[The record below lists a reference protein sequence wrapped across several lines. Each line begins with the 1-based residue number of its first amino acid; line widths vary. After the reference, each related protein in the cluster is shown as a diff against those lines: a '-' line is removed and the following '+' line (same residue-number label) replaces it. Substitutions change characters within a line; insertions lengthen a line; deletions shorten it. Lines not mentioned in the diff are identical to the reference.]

1 MLMKRKRAG
10 GSTGLLIGY
19 ARVSTHEQNLDL
31 QRDALKKAGCGKI
44 FTDTVSGSVKTREG
58 LERAM
63 AALRAGDSL
72 VVWKLDRLGRSL
84 SNLVA
89 LINDLRDKGIGFR
102 SLQEN
107 IDTTSGVGKLVFHI
121 FASLAEFER
130 DLIRE
135 RTLAGIASARARGRL
150 GGRPKLLDAKKVAL
164 ARLMHA
170 DKQVAINDI
179 CTTLGIGRTTLYRY
193 INAPPGRALQH
204 TEVEG

>member
-1 MLMKRKRAG
+1 MKRKRAG
-10 GSTGLLIGY
+10 GSAGLLIGY

-31 QRDALKKAGCGKI
+31 QRDALKTAGCGKI

-89 LINDLRDKGIGFR
+89 LINDLRDKGIGSR

-107 IDTTSGVGKLVFHI
+107 IDTTSGS
-121 FASLAEFER
+121 ASPCF
-130 DLIRE
+130 
-135 RTLAGIASARARGRL
+135 
-150 GGRPKLLDAKKVAL
+150 
-164 ARLMHA
+164 
-170 DKQVAINDI
+170 NDI
-179 CTTLGIGRTTLYRY
+179 CATLGIGRTTLYRY

-204 TEVEG
+204 TEVGE